1 MTLEIIK
8 IIVPVVVAAIVRALE
23 KRSLRRKGILR
34 DEKYFKDDDCTKM
47 Y

>member
-8 IIVPVVVAAIVRALE
+8 IVVPIVIAAIVRALE
-23 KRSLRRKGILR
+23 KRKLRREGKLR
-34 DEKYFKDDDCTKM
+34 DEQYYKDDDYSKM